1 MPQLGL
7 ARAGKFTARAR
18 SSWKIPAQT
27 HLYPV
32 HTEWSKPLQTCIQYK
47 FWIFKK
53 FCTTLTASNL
63 HDMQNQIKEKN
74 RLSQFLLEDQA
85 DSVLES

>member
-1 MPQLGL
+1 MRRDNKG
-7 ARAGKFTARAR
+7 
-18 SSWKIPAQT
+18 
-27 HLYPV
+27 PV

-63 HDMQNQIKEKN
+63 HDMQNQIKEKK
-74 RLSQFLLEDQA
+74 QA
-85 DSVLES
+85 LPIFIRGPSRFCIRVLDSNKIFSSVASI